1 MTRRTRLNPSVTQLD
16 SLNRVTNWSAADACI
31 DFTTK
36 ADGDPPVVLDTGQP
50 VDFLQPTTGY
60 KARILGGK
68 LVPQAS
74 LPPSGTYATY
84 YQAQLDGDC
93 RAFGTR
99 WTWNS
104 ADGSTDAVMCAATWV
119 GLIRVGTNTPVP
131 RTPAHITITRAGAWN
146 WWVGDGQGPGG
157 TRLKAVKGGTF
168 TPPASDGSAVWEVA
182 CYIDSDNGIG
192 YLYLPGVNSVTGSR
206 WVTITDTE
214 INTYFTNA
222 AFLGRSVADGAMTN
236 GSTTLTS
243 ATGAFN
249 NTNDAGK
256 AITVAGAGPGGT
268 TLNAYIA
275 SVTNSTTA
283 VLSVAASATVSGAAV
298 TLSALSVP
306 SLATALAGAATVFV
320 EHFSS
325 ATPQTDRYPKFL
337 SMWGEPLRQQRDIR
351 RSLREKATAPPV
363 PVVVKYDDTRTVADG
378 AMSSVTNTTTLTSAT
393 AAFVSGDAGR
403 AIVVKGAGTAGA
415 DLSGYIAS
423 VTNSTTVVLT
433 VSASTTVSN
442 ATVNINQTA
451 SPRTVVIGTG
461 ASTVY
466 TDPAGTIPATIVAAA
481 GPKGKILFKIPMVS
495 VDFKGSGPK
504 VVTDG
509 AMSSTVN
516 PTVLTSATAAFTAV
530 DKGRRVTV
538 AGAGVGG
545 ADLVSIITSYT
556 NSTTVALEDAATT
569 TVSDATTKIDQ
580 LETQI
585 FFKISGNPGSALAL
599 VRGRAGDSRNQAV
612 AMLIE
617 GLTPNAAYTWTLQV
631 YRVTPGGDGTA
642 AFKFNGHAN
651 LFRPPLIIE
660 AQPI

>member
-1 MTRRTRLNPSVTQLD
+1 MGLD
-16 SLNRVTNWSAADACI
+16 VISYAEAKKARAAAAAWVKNWSAADAYI

-104 ADGSTDAVMCAATWV
+104 ADGSTDAVMCAGTWV

-131 RTPAHITITRAGAWN
+131 RTPAHITITRAGAWK
-146 WWVGDGQGPGG
+146 WWVGDGHGPSG
-157 TRLKAVKGGTF
+157 THLKAVKTGTC
-168 TPPASDGSAVWEVA
+168 TVPASDGAAVWEVA

-192 YLYLPGVNSVTGSR
+192 YLYLPGVDAVTGSR
-206 WVTITDTE
+206 WVTLTDTE
-214 INTYFTNA
+214 INTYFTSA
-222 AFLGRSVADGAMTN
+222 VFLGRSVADGAMTS

-243 ATGAFN
+243 ATANFVSN
-249 NTNDAGK
+249 NDAGK

-298 TLSALSVP
+298 TLSALAVP
-306 SLATALAGAATVFV
+306 TLAATLSGASTVFV

-325 ATPQTDRYPKFL
+325 ATPQTDRYPKYL
-337 SMWGEPLRQQRDIR
+337 SMWGEPRRPQRDIR
-351 RSLREKATAPPV
+351 RLLRERATAAPV
-363 PVVVKYDDTRTVADG
+363 PVVVKYDDTRTVSDG
-378 AMSSVTNTTTLTSAT
+378 AITSGSTTLTSAT
-393 AAFVSGDAGR
+393 ANFVSGDGGR
-403 AIVVKGAGTAGA
+403 YVIVKGAGAAGA
-415 DLSGYIAS
+415 DLTGYIAS
-423 VTNSTTVVLT
+423 ITNSTTVVVT
-433 VSASTTVSN
+433 VAASTTVTN
-442 ATVNINQTA
+442 AVVNINQTA
-451 SPRTVVIGTG
+451 SPRTVVIGTT

-538 AGAGVGG
+538 AGAGVWTL
-545 ADLVSIITSYT
+545 AFV
-556 NSTTVALEDAATT
+556 AATVGWAGRT
-569 TVSDATTKIDQ
+569 SCRSSPATPTARPWHSKTLLRQ
-580 LETQI
+580 Q
-585 FFKISGNPGSALAL
+585 FL
-599 VRGRAGDSRNQAV
+599 VQQRRSTSSKLRSSSRS
-612 AMLIE
+612 
-617 GLTPNAAYTWTLQV
+617 
-631 YRVTPGGDGTA
+631 TA
-642 AFKFNGHAN
+642 A
-651 LFRPPLIIE
+651 
-660 AQPI
+660 